1 MADDNNFMTSIISS
15 ALAAQD
21 AQEAMTTSESSEI
34 QFSGITEKDG
44 YVGEMVK
51 ASLAAMN
58 ASESSYKTGD
68 PDQRW
73 DESYTV
79 IISYLVASVAGT
91 EVDTDLSE
99 SATYQSLREIIDF
112 IADNI
117 GVNLDDVELDLDG
130 NALHIEA
137 VSDYGKVHVEAGLEA
152 YKHIDVSQII
162 RL

>member
-1 MADDNNFMTSIISS
+1 MADDNNFMTSIISAS
-15 ALAAQD
+15 LAAQD
-21 AQEAMTTSESSEI
+21 AQEAYSASESSEV

-58 ASESSYKTGD
+58 ASEGAYKSSD

-73 DESYTV
+73 DDSYTV

-99 SATYQSLREIIDF
+99 SATYQSLREIMDF
-112 IADNI
+112 ISDNI
-117 GVNLDDVELDLDG
+117 GVTLDDAKLEIDG
-130 NALHIEA
+130 NALYIEA
-137 VSDYGKVHVEAGLEA
+137 QSDYGKVHVEAGLEA
-152 YKHIDVSQII
+152 YKHVDISQII
-162 RL
+162 RI